1 MGKRREKKTIRYNT
15 AGIFFI
21 MALFICISEK
31 ESPAGEVAGNTTTRG
46 LTTFQGGSS
55 RGSSSDVAS
64 FSRYS
69 TGSDRLATPE
79 RTAQPQPNIYNNSLK
94 VNMSSPF
101 SGMISRPRGAAG
113 SGQMGGNAGIFSQ
126 RRSNSIPPSARIL
139 NNMTPSTSFKPIRQR
154 WTSNIFR
161 VTPKN
166 LGRTLSVIS
175 TSSSQKFKGLTKPS
189 VLSLGGGAFMDL
201 DFQKQASSAY
211 NSVTN
216 NTLKFGGNQ
225 RTSSL
230 IFFKNSDFNA
240 RSQPRLGLERIS
252 YEASKRALGQFGATN
267 STYEFLTH

>member
-1 MGKRREKKTIRYNT
+1 MNKRREKNTIRYNT
-15 AGIFFI
+15 VGIVLI

-31 ESPAGEVAGNTTTRG
+31 ESPAGEVTGNTTTRG
-46 LTTFQGGSS
+46 LSNFQRSASLGTSNDISTF
-55 RGSSSDVAS
+55 AH
-64 FSRYS
+64 YS
-69 TGSDRLATPE
+69 TGSEQFGPVIGSGSNILRYNASINM
-79 RTAQPQPNIYNNSLK
+79 RT
-94 VNMSSPF
+94 PF
-101 SGMISRPRGAAG
+101 SDMISRPRRAAG
-113 SGQMGGNAGIFSQ
+113 SGQMGDNTGIFSQ